1 MPVVPL
7 VPPTDDGLLER
18 HRGARVDTK
27 DALRALPDAA
37 GAVYR
42 WWSRRRLV
50 ESIGNLFLDD
60 RPLLM
65 PPHRRHLHDKFTG
78 RLDGCLTALRHVDA
92 RVEMHRRGHVTSVL
106 GTETPYVINALAESR
121 NPGRSE
127 TNPGLPRLVEAG
139 FDPTQS
145 SFLPPPAH
153 ECETLVSALVDVANV
168 DEVPAIVRAGWA
180 CATLLAIH
188 PFVDGN
194 GRTARLVFQL
204 LASSDEELG
213 FDWGAVEQWTMRR
226 VPYVD
231 ALKASQ
237 APSLPS
243 YDGRRV
249 DTTPFIEF
257 AVRTST
263 DGAEVGLQRVAWFAA
278 AWELLA
284 GEADADSDDGLAA
297 IVELTVASAWSAS
310 LTEIE
315 EVIGA
320 PDATIAVN
328 RLVRDGRLS
337 WDRRRLLRLGPDHP
351 LRAMR

>member
-1 MPVVPL
+1 MSVVPL
-7 VPPTDDGLLER
+7 VPPTDDGLLEQ
-18 HRGARVDTK
+18 HRGVRVEAR
-27 DALRALPDAA
+27 DALGALPDAA
-37 GAVYR
+37 SAVYR

-60 RPLLM
+60 RPLLI

-106 GTETPYVINALAESR
+106 GTDTPYVLHALAESR
-121 NPGRSE
+121 NPGGSE

-145 SFLPPPAH
+145 AFLPPPAH
-153 ECETLVSALVDVANV
+153 ECEALVSALVDVANV

-180 CATLLAIH
+180 CATLLAVH

-213 FDWGAVEQWTMRR
+213 FDWGTVEQWAMRR
-226 VPYVD
+226 VPYVR

-237 APSLPS
+237 APSLPG

-249 DTTPFIEF
+249 DTSPFIEF
-257 AVRTST
+257 AVRTSI
-263 DGAEVGLQRVAWFAA
+263 DGAEVGVQRMAWFAT
-278 AWELLA
+278 AWDLLA
-284 GEADADSDDGLAA
+284 GEVDADSDDGLAV
-297 IVELTVASAWSAS
+297 IVELTVGSAWSAS
-310 LTEIE
+310 LAEIE
-315 EVIGA
+315 EVVGL
-320 PDATIAVN
+320 PHATIAVN
-328 RLVRDGRLS
+328 RLVRDGRLI
-337 WDRRRLLRLGPDHP
+337 WDRRRLLRLSPDHP
-351 LRAMR
+351 LRALR